1 MTPDQYFLVNG
12 LDMQSAGGS
21 VVRIAADSPVEIDAT
36 SDHKH
41 MIATYG
47 GRKEIFRAV
56 ISLGD
61 VYQVRSSSMRRV
73 LKSRHMN
80 LLSGRNT

>member
-12 LDMQSAGGS
+12 LDMQSANGAI
-21 VVRIAADSPVEIDAT
+21 VRVPADSPVEIDAT

-41 MIATYG
+41 MVAMYS

-56 ISLGD
+56 VSFSD
-61 VYQVRSSSMRRV
+61 VYQVRSSNMRRV
-73 LKSRHMN
+73 RQ
-80 LLSGRNT
+80 